1 MSYSDLETE
10 SERYFPWLKV
20 WASQWLTGSI
30 RYNNNLEEQGF
41 FIGLLAIAN
50 QNRHER
56 GVLSLEQG
64 QPMPL
69 DIIAHQ
75 LFIDTPTCERIMA
88 IMLKQG
94 RVGKREDGCLYIPK
108 FLFYQEGLGKVR
120 KDEAKARGELE
131 AGGVEI
137 EESREVKE
145 IDIVYGQDG
154 EIDEHKSILFTS
166 SLWNVRESLKGNRET
181 LPANLERYRAALREL
196 RIPFEEAE

>member
-1 MSYSDLETE
+1 MSYKEPETE

-64 QPMPL
+64 QPMPIE
-69 DIIAHQ
+69 IIAHQ

-94 RVGKREDGCLYIPK
+94 RVGKRKDGCLYIPK
-108 FLFYQEGLGKVR
+108 FLFYQEGLGKIK
-120 KDEAKARGELE
+120 KDEDKAK
-131 AGGVEI
+131 
-137 EESREVKE
+137 SS
-145 IDIVYGQDG
+145 
-154 EIDEHKSILFTS
+154 KSDS
-166 SLWNVRESLKGNRET
+166 KKPEKK
-181 LPANLERYRAALREL
+181 
-196 RIPFEEAE
+196 

>member
-1 MSYSDLETE
+1 MSYKEPETE

-64 QPMPL
+64 QPMPIE
-69 DIIAHQ
+69 IIAHQ

-94 RVGKREDGCLYIPK
+94 RVGKRADGCLYIPK
-108 FLFYQEGLGKVR
+108 FLFYQEGLGKVK
-120 KDEAKARGELE
+120 KDEAEAREALE
-131 AGGVEI
+131 AGGVNVQ
-137 EESREVKE
+137 EEKRKAKLKE
-145 IDIVYGQDG
+145 KY
-154 EIDEHKSILFTS
+154 ETS
-166 SLWNVRESLKGNRET
+166 
-181 LPANLERYRAALREL
+181 
-196 RIPFEEAE
+196 